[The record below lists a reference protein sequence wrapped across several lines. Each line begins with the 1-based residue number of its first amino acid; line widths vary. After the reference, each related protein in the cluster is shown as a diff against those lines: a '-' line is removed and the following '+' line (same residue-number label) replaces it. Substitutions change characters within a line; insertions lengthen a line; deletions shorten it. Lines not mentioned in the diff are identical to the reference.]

1 MACFTFSARFRMGA
15 DLNTTSI
22 CGHSRG
28 QGGTRLGWM
37 QGTPAAECQP
47 PPAHR
52 SGFAACIL
60 HPSSALRPHGKVWVQ
75 CKAPARPPALT
86 IVRECFH
93 LVSLLRM
100 RSRLMQENRFLQQ
113 NWLLSPASCR
123 KGEAEARHESGDAEM
138 KSKGCAAPKTPAPP
152 PAALHSTQRGDT
164 HQPKGTHRTLSDTGD
179 RAVLRLPGMAAGALL
194 PPHTLWK
201 ALGACREGS
210 SIPGSPLSAP
220 AARAPHSTGSPG
232 RKCWREER
240 GVTLLPHTP
249 PCAGAMQ
256 SHAWV
261 CLQPSHRRGGGLQ
274 REKSKHEP
282 PPHNPAPYLFLAVM

>member
-28 QGGTRLGWM
+28 RGGTRLGWM

-152 PAALHSTQRGDT
+152 QQHCTVHSQETPT
-164 HQPKGTHRTLSDTGD
+164 NP
-179 RAVLRLPGMAAGALL
+179 RAPTEHSV
-194 PPHTLWK
+194 
-201 ALGACREGS
+201 
-210 SIPGSPLSAP
+210 IPG
-220 AARAPHSTGSPG
+220 TEQ
-232 RKCWREER
+232 C
-240 GVTLLPHTP
+240 
-249 PCAGAMQ
+249 
-256 SHAWV
+256 
-261 CLQPSHRRGGGLQ
+261 
-274 REKSKHEP
+274 
-282 PPHNPAPYLFLAVM
+282 